1 MSKKIVVAFITIAL
15 SVFGCFACGCSQ
27 QTPSDVTSGLLS
39 AMQNGDSEKIGKYC
53 NNININYSP
62 ADKNNNLTKE
72 QQDVVDDFVNKARD
86 FNYKVV
92 SETVDG
98 DSATVDVEINTYDF
112 GDMFKEAIGE
122 YIGQALGYAFA
133 GYATEEK
140 LTGLFIDIIGEKM
153 EGMTEKNY
161 NKTITFALTK
171 SDNVWKVNEVNDSH
185 FDAITGGLYSVVKN
199 FNA

>member
-39 AMQNGDSEKIGKYC
+39 AMQNGDSEKISKYC

-133 GYATEEK
+133 GNATEEK

>member
-39 AMQNGDSEKIGKYC
+39 AMQNGDSEKISKYC
-53 NNININYSP
+53 NNINIDYP
-62 ADKNNNLTKE
+62 HIDKNNNLTKE
-72 QQDVVDDFVNKARD
+72 QQDSVDNFANKVRD
-86 FNYKVV
+86 FDYKVV

-98 DSATVDVEINTYDF
+98 DSAIVDVEINTYNF
-112 GDMFKEAIGE
+112 GDMFKEVISE
-122 YIGQALGYAFA
+122 YISQAFGYAFT
-133 GYATEEK
+133 GNATEEK
-140 LTGLFIDIIGEKM
+140 LTELIVDIFDKKM

-185 FDAITGGLYSVVKN
+185 FDAITGGFYSVVKN